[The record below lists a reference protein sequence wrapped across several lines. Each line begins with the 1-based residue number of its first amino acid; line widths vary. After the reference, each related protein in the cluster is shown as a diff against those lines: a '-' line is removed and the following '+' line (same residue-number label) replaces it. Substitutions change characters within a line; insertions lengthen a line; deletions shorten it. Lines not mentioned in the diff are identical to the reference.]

1 MLLEKGMDPFRWL
14 FKCMLSLAKKSRTG
28 SFCTIA
34 YYKEWVLADK
44 NIHGMDPAVL
54 RNEKNGFSP
63 TKKQKEWI
71 LSKGAERPPARL
83 MIARTF

>member
-1 MLLEKGMDPFRWL
+1 
-14 FKCMLSLAKKSRTG
+14 MLSLAKKSRTG

-63 TKKQKEWI
+63 TKKNKEWI
-71 LSKGAERPPARL
+71 LSKGAEKARARL
-83 MIARTF
+83 MILRIFLIGQDSFLSCS